1 METFVYAALNSA
13 SRDHDKTKIFTLGP
27 LSRALDAI
35 VCDAE
40 KNRPVDSESLAT
52 SSFTDLYRGLTLPAS
67 VIKQYQDK
75 IGGWF
80 FMGGFTSTSIHLQE
94 AINYALKN
102 NDSKNLPVLMHIRW
116 KDEDRY
122 NAFRLDKKE
131 YSAMP

>member
-1 METFVYAALNSA
+1 METFVYADLNSA

-27 LSRALDAI
+27 LSKALDYI
-35 VCDAE
+35 VELAE
-40 KNRPVDSESLAT
+40 CNRPEDSESLAT
-52 SSFTDLYRGLTLPAS
+52 SSFTDLYRGLTLPPS
-67 VIKQYQDK
+67 VIKQYQDRTGK
-75 IGGWF
+75 KF

-116 KDEDRY
+116 KSYYRY